1 MGIQVIDIHGNER
14 DLQWLQ
20 DTYKVEV
27 LNAGPGPKFQLIRVE
42 EVEGPAVFMVQVRDR
57 AGRAQVNQPVANHW
71 PGVETAD
78 NARDLRNADLQTL
91 WRNHAIVQTT
101 NSNGDTGY
109 GYGGGSVIRQDG
121 GPHTLWVLSPS
132 LPSDGLTR
140 VGWLGGTNHRG
151 PTRLTFQI
159 MDAEQSGEDE
169 GPEGGDESGPTQP
182 TADLVAK
189 LDAIHRDLRR
199 LMAHL
204 GLDRE

>member
-1 MGIQVIDIHGNER
+1 MSIQVIDMHGNER
-14 DLQWLQ
+14 DLQWLR

-27 LNAGPGPKFQLIRVE
+27 LDAGPGPKFKLVRVE
-42 EVEGPAVFMVQVRDR
+42 EVEGPAVFMVQVRNR
-57 AGRAQVNQPVANHW
+57 EGGAQVSQPVANHW
-71 PGVETAD
+71 PGVEAAE
-78 NARDLRNADLQTL
+78 NARDLRNSGLKSL

-109 GYGGGSVIRQDG
+109 GYGGGSVIHQDG

-132 LPSDGLTR
+132 LPSDGLAR

-159 MDAEQSGEDE
+159 VDAEQPGDDQ
-169 GPEGGDESGPTQP
+169 PTPGGDGDTPAP
-182 TADLVAK
+182 TADLAAK
-189 LDAIHRDLRR
+189 LEAIHRDLRR